1 VEKVAALAKDADV
14 LIGVGCSFNIPSPA
28 ICDPELTMSLPPVV
42 TAFTGMDALT
52 HAIEGYVS
60 RASDTFSEALAEK
73 AIKLI
78 AGALRRATFNGEH
91 DRQARYDMMMGST
104 LAAMNFC
111 NSILGISH
119 SMAPPLGAYFH
130 VPHGVGN
137 AICLPVVMQFN
148 MWAYPGKFAELAR
161 LFDRDITG
169 MDLKDAAQLGVDC
182 VRELLEDLPVPS
194 LASYGITQ
202 ADIPLLSDEAMKGGA
217 RCTNPKTTTTED
229 FHILFAEALKL
240 KN

>member
-14 LIGVGCSFNIPSPA
+14 LIGVGGSFNIPSPA

-91 DRQARYDMMMGST
+91 DRQARYDMMMGRT

-119 SMAPPLGAYFH
+119 SMAPPSALTSMCPTVSETPSVCRWSCSLTCGPIRGSLLKSQGYST
-130 VPHGVGN
+130 GTS
-137 AICLPVVMQFN
+137 PV
-148 MWAYPGKFAELAR
+148 W
-161 LFDRDITG
+161 I
-169 MDLKDAAQLGVDC
+169 
-182 VRELLEDLPVPS
+182 
-194 LASYGITQ
+194 
-202 ADIPLLSDEAMKGGA
+202 
-217 RCTNPKTTTTED
+217 
-229 FHILFAEALKL
+229 
-240 KN
+240 